1 MMNLSHFLASLG
13 QQMDVEVLGKLLLT
27 ALLGG
32 LIGIE
37 REIKRKPVG
46 VKTCVVIAVTTSVL
60 TIVSIHAAEYY
71 AALSNN
77 IRTDPMRLAAQ
88 VISGIGF
95 IGGGVILQKNNDVI
109 SGITT
114 AAIIWA
120 VAGVGI
126 TVGAGFYL
134 YALFA
139 SAIIIFILKY
149 SAGLKRVI
157 PKHENINRVMI
168 KLDMQD
174 THLVNQVSKVLHR
187 EACDIETISIKEQ
200 DENKLVLTINA
211 QIPEHGSSYEL
222 YKELKKVIGISNIEI
237 KYFN

>member
-1 MMNLSHFLASLG
+1 
-13 QQMDVEVLGKLLLT
+13 MDWVVLGKLLLT

-46 VKTCVVIAVTTSVL
+46 LKTCVVIAVTTSVL

-71 AALSNN
+71 ASLSNN

-134 YALFA
+134 YALIA

-149 SAGLKRVI
+149 STGIKRVI

-174 THLVNQVSKVLHR
+174 TQLVNHISKVLHR

-200 DENKLVLTINA
+200 DEHKLVLTIKA
-211 QIPEHGSSYEL
+211 QMPEHGSSYEL
-222 YKELKKVIGISNIEI
+222 YKELKKVSGISNIEI
-237 KYFN
+237 NYFN